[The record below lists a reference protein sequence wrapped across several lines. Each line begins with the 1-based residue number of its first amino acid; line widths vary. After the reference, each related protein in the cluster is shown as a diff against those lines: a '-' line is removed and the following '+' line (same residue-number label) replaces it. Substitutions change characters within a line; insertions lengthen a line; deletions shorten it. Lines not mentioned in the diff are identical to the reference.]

1 MLIPMR
7 CYTCGNVT
15 SAATMQFMQARTNDE
30 QQLALQQAGSR
41 TCCRRMLLGIVHA
54 EPLAL
59 SYVNVSAH
67 MSSHAEEVPRPD
79 EISNDV
85 CFGR

>member
-15 SAATMQFMQARTNDE
+15 AAATLQFMQARSDSE
-30 QQLALQQAGSR
+30 QRSALEQAGSR
-41 TCCRRMLLGIVHA
+41 TCCRRMLLGMVHG

-67 MSSHAEEVPRPD
+67 MSSRAREVPRD
-79 EISNDV
+79 ENMCKDV

>member
-15 SAATMQFMQARTNDE
+15 SAATLQFMEARTE
-30 QQLALQQAGSR
+30 AAQKHALDQAGSR
-41 TCCRRMLLGIVHA
+41 TCCRRMLLGMVHA

-67 MSSHAEEVPRPD
+67 MSSQAQEVPRPD
-79 EISNDV
+79 CNSNAV